1 MNLEQKVVSKNSV
14 DELNELLVDGWYI
27 KQLQVV
33 SHTVDYDIV
42 VEQKYKLFAVL
53 ERKI

>member
-1 MNLEQKVVSKNSV
+1 MNLEQKVVS
-14 DELNELLVDGWYI
+14 Y
-27 KQLQVV
+27 
-33 SHTVDYDIV
+33 TVDYDIV